1 MFTYIDCFAG
11 CGGLTDGFEKTHK
24 FEGLAHIEWDKS
36 CEKTLIKRLR
46 DKWRVADAEQKVVRF
61 DMQRIDELFKGW
73 NDPEYGEGIGLNA
86 LIGGKRVDVLIGGP
100 PCQAY
105 SIAGRVRDE
114 FGMHFDYRNYLFE
127 SYVELLRNTQPDVF
141 VFENVVGV
149 LSAAPGGEPIIPKI
163 QKAFKDVGYEVLPN
177 LRSAVFHMNEYGV
190 PQKRSRVIVIGLKKS
205 AFGERNAPRVL
216 QEFYDGFKERNLVT
230 DQASVAAAIGDLP
243 KLTPTMAGR
252 FSHGRISHA
261 QVINTPVVQ
270 HHVPR
275 FHNERDIETFRI
287 LADDLQSGRN
297 KYADIESI
305 KQLYTQR
312 TGKTSSVHKYFVL
325 RPYEPSNT
333 IPAHLYKDGL
343 RHIHWDPSQARSIT
357 VREAA
362 RLQTFDDDFDF
373 LGSMGDHF
381 KMIGNAVPPLF
392 AHKLANE
399 LTNLLNYR

>member
-11 CGGLTDGFEKTHK
+11 CGGLTDGFEKTRS

-36 CEKTLIKRLR
+36 CEKTLIRRLKDR
-46 DKWRVADAEQKVVRF
+46 WCVEDAERKVVRF
-61 DMQRIDELFKGW
+61 DMQRIDDLFGGW
-73 NDPEYGEGIGLNA
+73 VDPEYGEGVGLNA
-86 LIGGKRVDVLIGGP
+86 LIGNRKVDVVIGGP

-149 LSAAPGGEPIIPKI
+149 LSAAPGGEPIVPKI
-163 QKAFKDVGYEVLPN
+163 QKAFNDVGYEVLPN
-177 LRSAVFHMNEYGV
+177 LRSAVFHLNEYGI

-205 AFGERNAPRVL
+205 VFGEESAPRIL
-216 QEFYDGFKERNLVT
+216 QRFYDGFKERHLVT
-230 DQASVAAAIGDLP
+230 EQASVAAAIGDLP
-243 KLTPTMAGR
+243 KLTPTMAGCS
-252 FSHGRISHA
+252 SHGRMSHSQA
-261 QVINTPVVQ
+261 KDIPVVQ

-287 LADDLQSGRN
+287 LAEDLQSGRN
-297 KYADIESI
+297 QYADIEAI
-305 KQLYTQR
+305 KRLYTER
-312 TGKTSSVHKYFVL
+312 TGKVSSVHKYFVL
-325 RPYEPSNT
+325 RPHEPSNT

-343 RHIHWDPSQARSIT
+343 RHIHWDASQARSIT

-373 LGSMGDHF
+373 LGSMGDNF

-392 AHKLANE
+392 AHKIADE
-399 LTNLLNYR
+399 LTTLLNSR